1 MGNQYAVDWNEEKIV
16 KAYKEFIRE
25 YKYFPTKKDIESRP
39 DLPLYQTIK
48 DRTGL
53 NMYQFKRKYFPTLHY
68 KNLYDYREEPHK
80 YIEAF
85 KKKYKSFGRYVGG
98 KEYNKLK
105 LSKEPSAY
113 QLTVLTNSKNWN
125 SMLEKLGL
133 KEKIDDTV
141 VLDEVVSTHKNNE
154 QIQSI
159 ITKLDGLIEEVKI

>member
-1 MGNQYAVDWNEEKIV
+1 MGNQYAVDWTEEKIV

-53 NMYQFKRKYFPTLHY
+53 SMYQFKRKYFLNFYHIDLNEY
-68 KNLYDYREEPHK
+68 KEEPHK

-113 QLTVLTNSKNWN
+113 QLIVLTNSKNWN
-125 SMLEKLGL
+125 SMLDKLGL
-133 KEKIDDTV
+133 REKIDDTV

-159 ITKLDGLIEEVKI
+159 ITKLDELIEEVKI

>member
-1 MGNQYAVDWNEEKIV
+1 MGNQYAVDWTEEKIV
-16 KAYKEFIRE
+16 KAYKEFVRE

-53 NMYQFKRKYFPTLHY
+53 NMYQFKRKYFLNFYHTDL
-68 KNLYDYREEPHK
+68 NEYREEPHK

-113 QLTVLTNSKNWN
+113 QLIVLTNSKNWN
-125 SMLEKLGL
+125 SMLDKLGL
-133 KEKIDDTV
+133 REKIDDTV

-159 ITKLDGLIEEVKI
+159 ITKLDELIEEVKI

>member
-1 MGNQYAVDWNEEKIV
+1 MGNQYAVDWTEEKIV

-53 NMYQFKRKYFPTLHY
+53 NMYQFKRKYFLNFYHIDL
-68 KNLYDYREEPHK
+68 NEYREEPHK

-85 KKKYKSFGRYVGG
+85 KKKYKSFRRYVGG

-125 SMLEKLGL
+125 SMLDKLGL
-133 KEKIDDTV
+133 REKIDDTV
-141 VLDEVVSTHKNNE
+141 VLDEVVSNHKNNE

-159 ITKLDGLIEEVKI
+159 ITKLDELIEEVKI

>member
-1 MGNQYAVDWNEEKIV
+1 MGNQYAVDWTEEKIV

-53 NMYQFKRKYFPTLHY
+53 NMYQFKRKYFLNFYHIDL
-68 KNLYDYREEPHK
+68 NEYREEPHK

-113 QLTVLTNSKNWN
+113 QLIVLTNSKNWN
-125 SMLEKLGL
+125 SMLDKLGL
-133 KEKIDDTV
+133 REKIDDTV
-141 VLDEVVSTHKNNE
+141 VLDEVVSNHKNNE

-159 ITKLDGLIEEVKI
+159 ITKLNELIEEVKI